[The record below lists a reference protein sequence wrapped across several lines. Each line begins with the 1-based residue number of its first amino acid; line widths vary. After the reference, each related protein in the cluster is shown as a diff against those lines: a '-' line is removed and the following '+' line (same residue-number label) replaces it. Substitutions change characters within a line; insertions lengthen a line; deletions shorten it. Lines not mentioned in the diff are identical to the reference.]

1 MVMTDPLADM
11 LTRIRNAYR
20 AKHESVSCP
29 ASKLKIGV
37 VKILKKKGFIDAY
50 KFEEDGK
57 QGILHI
63 HLRYDIDHMPMIKG
77 IDRISKPGLRRY
89 SGSNEVPPVL
99 RGLGITILSTSKGVM
114 ADDEAK
120 EKKLGGEL
128 LCRVW

>member
-20 AKHESVSCP
+20 AGHDSVSVP

-37 VKILKKKGFIDAY
+37 VKILKEKGFIDAY
-50 KFEEDGK
+50 KFEQDSR
-57 QGILHI
+57 QGILYI
-63 HLRYDIDHMPMIKG
+63 YLRYDIDRKPMVTG
-77 IDRISKPGLRRY
+77 IQRVSKPGLRRY
-89 SGSNEVPPVL
+89 SGAEEIPEVL
-99 RGLGITILSTSKGVM
+99 QGLGTMIVSTSKGVM